1 MKTLKFTLLMNAHL
15 PLLSIG
21 DRRDQLIRVIS
32 RRPLSES
39 AVHVLSC
46 IQDTGRKLTVSV
58 L

>member
-32 RRPLSES
+32 RQPLSES

-46 IQDTGRKLTVSV
+46 IQDTGRKLTV